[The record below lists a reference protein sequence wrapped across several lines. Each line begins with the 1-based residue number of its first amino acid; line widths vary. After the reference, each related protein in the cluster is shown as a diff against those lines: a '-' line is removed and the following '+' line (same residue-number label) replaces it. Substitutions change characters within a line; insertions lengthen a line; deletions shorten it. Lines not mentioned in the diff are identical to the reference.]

1 MEKRTDA
8 QIYQIGYKP
17 VPYGYWDN
25 ALYTPLQVGNQE
37 RFTEVR
43 DTDGTSIAEWNGLY
57 AENTGL
63 YWIWKNALEGKKY
76 VGVCQYRRRLKFEEN
91 EDFDKWFSSC
101 DVIVASPVYFPLGS
115 VRKQYGIFHS
125 ESDMDLVEKIIKE
138 YYPGYVDDFD
148 KWISKGRFSFYS
160 NGFVMKVRNFR
171 RYCKWLF
178 DILQLFRQEKG
189 WFSPKMAAD
198 KISKEIASG
207 ERANINGHIG
217 EEMAG
222 EQYQSFV
229 FGFLSERLFTLW
241 VLHNFKPSRIKC
253 IDYTLM
259 EKTENEQ

>member
-1 MEKRTDA
+1 
-8 QIYQIGYKP
+8 
-17 VPYGYWDN
+17 
-25 ALYTPLQVGNQE
+25 
-37 RFTEVR
+37 
-43 DTDGTSIAEWNGLY
+43 
-57 AENTGL
+57 
-63 YWIWKNALEGKKY
+63 
-76 VGVCQYRRRLKFEEN
+76 
-91 EDFDKWFSSC
+91 
-101 DVIVASPVYFPLGS
+101 
-115 VRKQYGIFHS
+115 
-125 ESDMDLVEKIIKE
+125 MDLVEKIIKE

-178 DILQLFRQEKG
+178 DVLQLFRQEKG

-217 EEMAG
+217 EEMDG

-253 IDYTLM
+253 IDYKIFEEGL
-259 EKTENEQ
+259 